1 MQMNNPLVF
10 KYYFNKQMTYFSIA
24 VYSDLIYSTRLQ
36 DQCMASIL
44 LNAPGRVLIDLRMFS
59 LCSMTLETWV

>member
-10 KYYFNKQMTYFSIA
+10 KYSFNKQMTYFSIA
-24 VYSDLIYSTRLQ
+24 VYSDLIFKPITRSMY
-36 DQCMASIL
+36 MASIP
-44 LNAPGRVLIDLRMFS
+44 LNAPGRVLIDIRMFS